1 MVLLTSQNAVFG
13 FADPYFDKDFR
24 PVLIL
29 FVGRHEQIAGKN
41 RHKAIAFGFK
51 VD

>member
-1 MVLLTSQNAVFG
+1 MFLFSEQNAVFG

-24 PVLIL
+24 PVLVF
-29 FVGRHEQIAGKN
+29 FVGRHEEIAGKN